1 MEIQNLEHPPDTP
14 QFYCGVIDGWGLY
27 DAKSKNQ
34 KRVKIR
40 KKDSSQSQANSG
52 KNRTLKRQ

>member
-34 KRVKIR
+34 KKGQFTIPSQFR
-40 KKDSSQSQANSG
+40 KKSNIKEAV
-52 KNRTLKRQ
+52 KC